1 MKRISFYRL
10 TGWVCLLGVL
20 TACSDNEEFPTFRC
34 DVDGTCYQTS
44 PDPISRAR
52 FEASVVGS
60 GWKYAATYEI
70 MSDGTCSRQEYYED
84 LIGGA
89 PSVYYF
95 ESGETM
101 KEYFYLSIRGAWGFH
116 TRAIDYEEGS
126 NRVMMGD
133 DLMLFQLLAVEGDVL
148 KMVEYLGVLN
158 GGRKVYGYSTYYRM
172 TEEEL
177 RKCQEKYDIDFD
189 NMHDLQLSL
198 PGDQEVFI
206 ATGTDFAF
214 DVLDCQ
220 EAYTV
225 KPMFENTCTI
235 VQDGNHVQVK
245 LLKNGAYLTVSDRLQ
260 HRPLWIFSTDESLEP
275 DGSTDI
281 YSFDY
286 AELTLTE
293 DNRLVA
299 PDGYV
304 LPYDIARMGTTP
316 RDEYYGSILSR
327 YNPSALLVVDADK
340 QARFFRLDRGDIFI
354 KDLLPPETLT
364 DLAAKGDGSELVYK
378 LELANVHGSV
388 FQILPFKVTY
398 RVDND

>member
-1 MKRISFYRL
+1 MKSKSFYRL
-10 TGWVCLLGVL
+10 TGWVCLLCL
-20 TACSDNEEFPTFRC
+20 LAACSEDEEFPTFRC

-60 GWKYAATYEI
+60 GWKHVATYEI

-84 LIGGA
+84 LIGGG

-95 ESGETM
+95 ESAETM
-101 KEYFYLSIRGAWGFH
+101 KDYYYLSTSRAWGFR
-116 TRAIDYEEGS
+116 TRTIDYEEGS

-133 DLMLFQLLAVEGDVL
+133 DLMQFQLLAVEGDVL
-148 KMVEYLGVLN
+148 KMVEYLGVRN

-172 TEEEL
+172 TEKEL
-177 RKCQEKYDIDFD
+177 RNCQEEYDIDFD

-198 PGDQEVFI
+198 PEDQEVFI
-206 ATGTDFAF
+206 ETGTDFAF

-245 LLKNGAYLTVSDRLQ
+245 LLKNGAFLTVSDRLQ
-260 HRPLWIFSTDESLEP
+260 HRTLWIFSTDESLEP
-275 DGSTDI
+275 DGSINI
-281 YSFDY
+281 YYFDY
-286 AELTLTE
+286 TELTLTG
-293 DNRLVA
+293 DNRLIA

-304 LPYDIARMGTTP
+304 LPYDIARMGATHHL
-316 RDEYYGSILSR
+316 EYSGSILSR

-340 QARFFRLDRGDIFI
+340 QARFFRLDGGKIFI
-354 KDLLPPETLT
+354 KDLLPPETLA

-378 LELANVHGSV
+378 LELADVYGSV